1 MEEFCHS
8 QSLQRIHNPPN
19 TSTMLYFF
27 FAALLRL
34 ASFSDAS
41 TNQSIGSSG
50 WDNDVVGRSKTQTQ
64 STQSIGS
71 SGWDNDVVARPVA
84 N

>member
-1 MEEFCHS
+1 
-8 QSLQRIHNPPN
+8 
-19 TSTMLYFF
+19 MLYFF

-71 SGWDNDVVARPVA
+71 SGWDNDVVARPASIGSSGWDNDVVA
-84 N
+84 RPVAH